1 MKTTNRQ
8 NNGISIIDF
17 CGSIRS
23 SDELDD
29 LSQVIKHETN
39 KSNVKLLLDFK
50 EVDFINSSGL
60 GRLILAA
67 KKLSEESGTLSI
79 MNLSEELD
87 ELFTFTKL
95 KEKIATY
102 KNEEEAISAI
112 TSGHATI

>member
-1 MKTTNRQ
+1 VKTANRQ
-8 NNGISIIDF
+8 NSGITIIDF
-17 CGSIRS
+17 SGSIRS
-23 SDELDD
+23 SDELDN
-29 LSQVIKHETN
+29 LSRVIDDEIKTN
-39 KSNVKLLLDFK
+39 NVNLLLDFK

-67 KKLSEESGTLSI
+67 KKLSEQSGKLNI

-95 KEKIATY
+95 KEKIAVY

-112 TSGHATI
+112 KS